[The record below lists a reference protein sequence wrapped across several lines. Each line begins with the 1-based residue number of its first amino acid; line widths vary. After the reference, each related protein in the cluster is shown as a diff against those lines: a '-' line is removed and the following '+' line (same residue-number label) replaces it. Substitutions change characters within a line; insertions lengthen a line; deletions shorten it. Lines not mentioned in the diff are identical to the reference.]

1 MHKTRNLFRARWLKR
16 GSGFLFLYDFCT
28 SGYCVFAAAH
38 FRKLRRFNIAEKLL
52 RAEPAQQNVRFV
64 HSTFRLKER
73 EVVPV
78 GNA

>member
-1 MHKTRNLFRARWLKR
+1 MHKTRNLFKAKTALKR
-16 GSGFLFLYDFCT
+16 FRVSVLYDFCT